1 MRCHLNLILALSGAL
16 VVTSGSVKGQVSY
29 EPLGPPAPQSY
40 SECDSFG
47 SEIYL
52 YASQQRQQGNACDQA
67 YVSGCG
73 TNTNCLIQNGCR
85 NCWPQHTQCGD
96 IWYIGRSCGR
106 YYLQAACTQQR
117 AGPLIKQCYAEVQ
130 AFLQRQQA
138 QESARQQAVAQ
149 EAAVQQSISNTVAT
163 ISGNNREGA
172 GQPGAIE
179 DAGSSPDSSPKSAAS
194 TAQPNT
200 SAYASPYAV
209 AASPDVKGVAEE
221 WVKQKIE
228 GSEHVFD
235 AWKLAESAT
244 AFSELQSSEPA
255 DQAKGIGDT
264 AKALLD
270 LHWGVYAPN
279 QLSVEVSERSIDVI
293 TNLAGQAFNS
303 LDQAMGTALSQIST
317 STASANNWD
326 FNRTQAPIMVPYV
339 AATPA
344 SVIALPTSNAQDSDQ
359 DVDIGQFLKTLEI
372 PR

>member
-1 MRCHLNLILALSGAL
+1 M
-16 VVTSGSVKGQVSY
+16 KGQVSY

-40 SECDSFG
+40 SECDSFR

-52 YASQQRQQGNACDQA
+52 YADQQRQQGNACDQA

-73 TNTNCLIQNGCR
+73 INTNCLAQNACH

-96 IWYIGRSCGR
+96 IFYQGRSCGR
-106 YYLQAACTQQR
+106 YYLQAACTRQR
-117 AGPLIKQCYAEVQ
+117 GDPLVKQCYAEVQ

-138 QESARQQAVAQ
+138 QETARQQAAAQ
-149 EAAVQQSISNTVAT
+149 EAAMQQSISSTVT
-163 ISGNNREGA
+163 TVSGLLNGNNRESVGPTA
-172 GQPGAIE
+172 ATG
-179 DAGSSPDSSPKSAAS
+179 DAASSLAPSPTSAAS
-194 TAQPNT
+194 SPRPNT
-200 SAYASPYAV
+200 SEYGGAYAV

-221 WVKQKIE
+221 WVKQKFE

-264 AKALLD
+264 AKAVLD
-270 LHWGVYAPN
+270 LHWGVYSPN
-279 QLSVEVSERSIDVI
+279 QLSVEVSERSINVI
-293 TNLAGQAFNS
+293 TNLAGQALSS

-344 SVIALPTSNAQDSDQ
+344 SVIALPTSNAQDVDQ
-359 DVDIGQFLKTLEI
+359 DVDIGQFLKTLET